1 MRLYIVAPAEV
12 AAAYEGRTL
21 VGVRVEVLYEAEG
34 VSDRR
39 GLLGHDFTEAGHAET
54 VALLTAVGHIGLVT
68 FEERIPQDW
77 RYAKLI

>member
-1 MRLYIVAPAEV
+1 VRLYIVGPAAV
-12 AAAYEGRTL
+12 AAAYQGQTL

-34 VSDRR
+34 VKDRR
-39 GLLGHDFTEAGHAET
+39 GLLGHEFTEEGRAET
-54 VALLTAVGHIGLVT
+54 VALLTAAGHIGLVT